1 MENGYHLY
9 SFSGQLLREEPIEQF
24 KQWAWRPRPE
34 RLLSKEEMKNV
45 RKNLREYSR
54 QFEEADLAKR
64 SSADKAVIE
73 ARRRQLDEW
82 LAWRERVQSDLLEER
97 RDLGLAE
104 VSDEQRA
111 LVVDDDGD
119 QSKVV
124 EEIFEE
130 ILEESEE
137 IIE

>member
-9 SFSGQLLREEPIEQF
+9 SFSGHLLRDEPTEQF
-24 KQWAWRPRPE
+24 KQLSWRPRPD

-54 QFEEADLAKR
+54 QFEEQDQAKK
-64 SSADKAVIE
+64 SSADKAVVE
-73 ARRRQLDEW
+73 SRRQMLAEW
-82 LAWRERVQSDLLEER
+82 LAYRERTARDLVEER
-97 RDLGLAE
+97 EDLGLLA

-111 LVVDDDGD
+111 LDVEGEGG
-119 QSKVV
+119 KVV

-137 IIE
+137 VIQ